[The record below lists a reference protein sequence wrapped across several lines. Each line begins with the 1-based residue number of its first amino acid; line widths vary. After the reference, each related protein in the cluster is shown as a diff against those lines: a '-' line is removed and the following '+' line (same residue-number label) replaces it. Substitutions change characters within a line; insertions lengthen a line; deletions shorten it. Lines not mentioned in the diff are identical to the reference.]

1 VPDQSF
7 FVAIAGLLLL
17 TAGGQLVVREAVTLA
32 AGLRV
37 SSLVIGMVVVGF
49 GTSAPELATGI
60 RAALSGAEALA
71 YGNIIGATLAN
82 LLIVLP
88 VAALLLPFNVPRS
101 AIRAEATAVLV
112 AAAMFMMFAVM
123 PVMARA
129 GGLIMLAL
137 LVSWL
142 AAGLREQKRG
152 LAPSSETGLQIR
164 EGQAL
169 VIRSEPQWRAILL
182 LVIGIIALVAGA
194 DLLVS
199 AATRFARRVGIG
211 EDVLGLTLLSFGT
224 CLPELATAIIAARR
238 GQTDIVVGNVLG
250 SCLFNLL
257 AVGGAV
263 LAISGTGPAGSA
275 RSFDSPA
282 LLLTAVLVIVL
293 LVVRERLDRPV
304 AIGLLLL
311 YAAWLT
317 ARLWI

>member
-1 VPDQSF
+1 
-7 FVAIAGLLLL
+7 
-17 TAGGQLVVREAVTLA
+17 
-32 AGLRV
+32 
-37 SSLVIGMVVVGF
+37 
-49 GTSAPELATGI
+49 
-60 RAALSGAEALA
+60 
-71 YGNIIGATLAN
+71 
-82 LLIVLP
+82 
-88 VAALLLPFNVPRS
+88 
-101 AIRAEATAVLV
+101 
-112 AAAMFMMFAVM
+112 
-123 PVMARA
+123 
-129 GGLIMLAL
+129 
-137 LVSWL
+137 L